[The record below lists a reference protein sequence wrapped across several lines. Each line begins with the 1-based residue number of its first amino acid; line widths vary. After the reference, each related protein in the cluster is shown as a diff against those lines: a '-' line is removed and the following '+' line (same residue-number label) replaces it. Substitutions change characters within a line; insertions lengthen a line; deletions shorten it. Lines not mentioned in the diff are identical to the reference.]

1 MTKPTTPAP
10 AAPPAAP
17 AAPVTTPA
25 APAAPAA
32 AAPAASP
39 APPAVP
45 TSAPSALS
53 DPPAEKPAETPAA
66 KPGDAAPKALELK
79 LPEGFEVDAA
89 ALKGFELVAT
99 ELGLDTAKAQ
109 KVFDQFVGFQQA
121 QQKQADTALAAQD
134 AKWVDELK
142 ADPELQ
148 LGGAKWPEAKKA
160 IERAKAHFPDAKG
173 AVEVLNAAGLG
184 NHPSVVRLFAA
195 IGRSLK
201 EDRVAGTTTPP
212 AVKDER
218 PSDAT
223 VFFPTKPA

>member
-1 MTKPTTPAP
+1 MTTPAAP
-10 AAPPAAP
+10 TAPTAA
-17 AAPVTTPA
+17 PA

-32 AAPAASP
+32 TPATPPATTPAPATT
-39 APPAVP
+39 PPAVP
-45 TSAPSALS
+45 TSAPSALG
-53 DPPAEKPAETPAA
+53 DAPEAKPAETPAA
-66 KPGDAAPKALELK
+66 KPGDAAPTALELK

-89 ALKGFELVAT
+89 ALKGFEKTAL
-99 ELGLDTAKAQ
+99 ELGLDSAKAQ

-121 QQKQADTALAAQD
+121 TQKQAEAALAAQESKWLD
-134 AKWVDELK
+134 ALK

-201 EDRVAGTTTPP
+201 EDSIAGTTAAPP
-212 AVKDER
+212 KGDR
-218 PSDAT
+218 LSDAA
-223 VFFPTKPA
+223 VFFPSEPA